1 MNKIILTDCDG
12 VLLNWEGAFTN
23 WMSMR
28 GYKVDENNRREYHM
42 GKRYGIS
49 SEEKNRAVRAFN
61 ESAWMRYL
69 NPLHDAVYYVD
80 LLHRKHGYTFH
91 MCTSLTTDEYAQ
103 KLRIENIERLFG
115 KTAFTKYIFCD
126 TGADKDEALEP
137 YRDSGYLWVED
148 KVENAEL
155 GLRMGLDSV
164 LISQPWNI
172 NHNNDYIPKY
182 RYWKELYEGEM
193 FG

>member
-28 GYKVDENNRREYHM
+28 GYSVDLLNRREYHM

-49 SEEKNRAVRAFN
+49 SEEKDRTVRAFN
-61 ESAWMRYL
+61 ESAWMKYL
-69 NPLHDAVYYVD
+69 NPLRDAVYYVD

-164 LISQPWNI
+164 LISQPWNS
-172 NHNNDYIPKY
+172 NRNNDHIPIY
-182 RYWKELYEGEM
+182 ANWKQLYEAEI
-193 FG
+193 FT

>member
-28 GYKVDENNRREYHM
+28 GYSVDLLNRREYHM

-49 SEEKNRAVRAFN
+49 SEEKDRTVRAFN
-61 ESAWMRYL
+61 ESAWMKYL
-69 NPLHDAVYYVD
+69 NPLRDAVYYVD

-155 GLRMGLDSV
+155 GLQMGLDSV
-164 LISQPWNI
+164 LISQPWNS
-172 NHNNDYIPKY
+172 NRNNDHIPIY
-182 RYWKELYEGEM
+182 ANWKQLYEEEISA
-193 FG
+193 

>member
-28 GYKVDENNRREYHM
+28 GYSVDLLNRREYHM

-49 SEEKNRAVRAFN
+49 SEEKDRTVRAFN
-61 ESAWMRYL
+61 ESAWMKYL
-69 NPLHDAVYYVD
+69 NPLRDAVYYVD

-155 GLRMGLDSV
+155 GLQMGLDSV
-164 LISQPWNI
+164 LISHPWNI
-172 NHNNDYIPKY
+172 NHNNDHIPKY
-182 RYWKELYEGEM
+182 EYWKELYEEEI
-193 FG
+193 F

>member
-12 VLLNWEGAFTN
+12 VLLNWEGAFTD
-23 WMSMR
+23 WMTSR
-28 GYKVDENNRREYHM
+28 GYVVDENNRREYNM

-49 SEEKNRAVRAFN
+49 SEEKDRIVRAFN
-61 ESAWMRYL
+61 ESAWMKYL
-69 NPLHDAVYYVD
+69 NPLRDAVYYVD
-80 LLHRKHGYTFH
+80 LLHRKYGYTFH

-137 YRDSGYLWVED
+137 YRDTGLPWVED
-148 KVENAEL
+148 KPENADL
-155 GLRMGLDSV
+155 GWRMGLNSM
-164 LISQPWNI
+164 IIEHGHNM
-172 NHNNDYIPKY
+172 NHAPQATHKN
-182 RYWKELYEGEM
+182 WKSIFYTLTGE
-193 FG
+193 

>member
-28 GYKVDENNRREYHM
+28 GYSVDLLNRREYHM

-49 SEEKNRAVRAFN
+49 SKEKDRTVRAFN
-61 ESAWMRYL
+61 ESAWMKYL
-69 NPLHDAVYYVD
+69 NPLRDAVYYVD

-155 GLRMGLDSV
+155 GLQMGLDSV
-164 LISQPWNI
+164 LISQPWNS
-172 NHNNDYIPKY
+172 NRNNDHIPIY
-182 RYWKELYEGEM
+182 ANWKQLYEEEISA
-193 FG
+193 

>member
-28 GYKVDENNRREYHM
+28 GYKVDDNNRREYHM
-42 GKRYGIS
+42 GKRYDIS
-49 SEEKNRAVRAFN
+49 SEEKDRTVRAFN
-61 ESAWMRYL
+61 ESAWMKYL
-69 NPLHDAVYYVD
+69 NPLRDAVYYVD

-155 GLRMGLDSV
+155 GLQMGLDSV
-164 LISQPWNI
+164 LISHPWNI
-172 NHNNDYIPKY
+172 NHNNDHIPKY
-182 RYWKELYEGEM
+182 EYWKELYEEEI
-193 FG
+193 F

>member
-28 GYKVDENNRREYHM
+28 GYSVDLLNRREYHM

-49 SEEKNRAVRAFN
+49 SEEKDRTVRAFN
-61 ESAWMRYL
+61 ESAWMKYL
-69 NPLHDAVYYVD
+69 NPLRDAVYYVD

-164 LISQPWNI
+164 LISHPWNI
-172 NHNNDYIPKY
+172 NRNNDNIPKY
-182 RYWKELYEGEM
+182 EYWKELYEEEI

>member
-28 GYKVDENNRREYHM
+28 GYKVDDNNRREYHM

-49 SEEKNRAVRAFN
+49 SEEKDRTVRAFN
-61 ESAWMRYL
+61 ESAWMKYL
-69 NPLHDAVYYVD
+69 NPLRDAVYYVD

-126 TGADKDEALEP
+126 TGADKDEALKP

-155 GLRMGLDSV
+155 GLQMGLDSV
-164 LISQPWNI
+164 LISHPWNI
-172 NHNNDYIPKY
+172 NHNNDHIPKY

>member
-12 VLLNWEGAFTN
+12 VLLDWESAFTD
-23 WMSMR
+23 WMSQR
-28 GYKVDENNRREYHM
+28 GFKVDENNRREYNM

-49 SEEKNRAVRAFN
+49 SEEKDQIVRAFN
-61 ESAWMRYL
+61 ESAWMKYL
-69 NPLHDAVYYVD
+69 NPLRDAVYYVD

-155 GLRMGLDSV
+155 GLRIGLDPV
-164 LISQPWNI
+164 LISHPWN
-172 NHNNDYIPKY
+172 NNYDNDCILKY
-182 RYWKELYEGEM
+182 FSWCSLYEEEI
-193 FG
+193 FA